1 MTAEPQSSGLWGPQ
15 SPHQPGMPPQS
26 HLPHG
31 MPPQAYPPYGATP
44 LYYPPHGAPQQAY
57 PPPGM
62 PYPPPVP
69 QAGYA
74 APGYPQANQPAP
86 VPGAGYIPS
95 PYAHGLPHQQL
106 RPVPRLPG
114 VVGVIVATSF
124 LGAFG
129 AFFAASRARRAAS
142 FGLSGR
148 KYWIAFA
155 ATLAALMT
163 LGIIS
168 MVVDENTRV
177 VMTPASLE
185 NAIVTESDFRNSDG
199 TAAIVEAAN
208 CSAAKVDDDG
218 TGIYRC
224 LIGFEGGDSVSYQVT
239 VDRHGNWVTDDGD

>member
-1 MTAEPQSSGLWGPQ
+1 
-15 SPHQPGMPPQS
+15 MPPQS

-31 MPPQAYPPYGATP
+31 MPPHAYPPYSATPQHYLPQGAQHQAYPPS
-44 LYYPPHGAPQQAY
+44 
-57 PPPGM
+57 GM

-69 QAGYA
+69 QAGYL
-74 APGYPQANQPAP
+74 PPPH
-86 VPGAGYIPS
+86 
-95 PYAHGLPHQQL
+95 AHGLPHPQVRL
-106 RPVPRLPG
+106 VPRLPG

-155 ATLAALMT
+155 ATLASFVAS
-163 LGIIS
+163 GIIS
-168 MVVDENTRV
+168 AVIDESTRV

-185 NAIVTESDFRNSDG
+185 NAVVTESDFRNSDG
-199 TAAIVEAAN
+199 SAAIVEAAT

-224 LIGFEGGDSVSYQVT
+224 LIDFEGGDDVSYQVT
-239 VDRHGNWVTDDGD
+239 VDRRGNWVTDDGD